1 MTTRTTAFSA
11 CLALL
16 TATFIGGC
24 AAPSTPLVRTPL
36 PNGSTFPIAAAVE
49 VGSGL
54 STVYL
59 SGQVPPNIDPS
70 PAPGK
75 PGSYGTDTKTQT
87 ANTLKS
93 IERTLAGLG
102 LTMGDVIKLQV
113 FLVGDPA
120 RGGRMDFAGFMDGY
134 TAFFGT
140 AEQPNLPTRSVF
152 QVVALANPA
161 FLVEI
166 EVMAVRRR

>member
-1 MTTRTTAFSA
+1 MEFSMTTRTTFV
-11 CLALL
+11 ALL
-16 TATFIGGC
+16 ATILIAGC
-24 AAPSTPLVRTPL
+24 ATPSTQLIRTPL
-36 PNGSTFPIAAAVE
+36 PNGSTFPISSAVE
-49 VGSGL
+49 VGGGL

-59 SGQVPPNIDPS
+59 SGQVPPNIDPA

-75 PGSYGTDTKTQT
+75 PGNYGADTKTQT

-93 IERTLAGLG
+93 IEGTLAGLG
-102 LTMGDVIKLQV
+102 LTMGDVIKMQV

-120 RGGRMDFAGFMDGY
+120 KAGRMDFAGFMDGY
-134 TAFFGT
+134 TQFFGT

-152 QVVALANPA
+152 QVAGLANPA

-166 EVMAVRRR
+166 EVVAVRRR